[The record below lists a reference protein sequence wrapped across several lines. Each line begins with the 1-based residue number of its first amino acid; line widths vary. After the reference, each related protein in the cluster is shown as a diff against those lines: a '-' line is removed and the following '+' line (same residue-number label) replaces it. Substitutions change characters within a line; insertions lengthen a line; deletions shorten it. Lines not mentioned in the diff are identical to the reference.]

1 MFTRITLMG
10 LLLASLSTLVCADV
24 RAQSTEDDFRDD
36 DFDVYDYPHPE
47 DNWSYGIVDSCQKL
61 SSRGPLGGIH
71 DWQWKSDEELR
82 HAVKC
87 QIESSPFIKGKDIDV
102 SVSDGRAT
110 LSGTVQNQDSIRSAI
125 VDAYGAGVK
134 DVVSQLEVVEEQ

>member
-1 MFTRITLMG
+1 MFTRTML
-10 LLLASLSTLVCADV
+10 LSFLLAGLSTLFCAEV
-24 RAQSTEDDFRDD
+24 RAQSTED

-47 DNWSYGIVDSCQKL
+47 DNWSYGIVDSCQEL
-61 SSRGPLGGIH
+61 SSRGPLGGIR

-87 QIESSPFIKGKDIDV
+87 QIESSPFIKTKGIEV
-102 SVSDGRAT
+102 MVHDGTAI
-110 LSGTVQNQDSIRSAI
+110 LSGTVQDQDSMRSAI

-134 DVVSQLEVVEEQ
+134 DVVSQLEVAEE

>member
-1 MFTRITLMG
+1 MFMRIMLLG
-10 LLLASLSTLVCADV
+10 LLLSSLGTLFCADV
-24 RAQSTEDDFRDD
+24 RAQSTDD

-47 DNWSYGIVDSCQKL
+47 DNWSYGIVDSCQKET
-61 SSRGPLGGIH
+61 SRGPLGGIR

-102 SVSDGRAT
+102 SVSDGTAI
-110 LSGTVQNQDSIRSAI
+110 LSGTVRNQDSIRSAI

-134 DVVSQLEVVEEQ
+134 DVVSQLEVEEEQ

>member
-1 MFTRITLMG
+1 MFTRITLLG

-24 RAQSTEDDFRDD
+24 RAQSTDD

-61 SSRGPLGGIH
+61 SSRGSLGGIH
-71 DWQWKSDEELR
+71 DWQWKSDRELKD
-82 HAVKC
+82 AVTC
-87 QIESSPFIKGKDIDV
+87 AIESSPFLRTKGIDV
-102 SVSDGRAT
+102 TVHEGTAI
-110 LSGTVQNQDSIRSAI
+110 LSGTVQDQDSMRSAI

-134 DVVSQLEVVEEQ
+134 DVISKLEVSEED